1 MNFRYVWR
9 AVTALTAVTVLS
21 GCEAESA
28 LTVVNEDQPDVG
40 RAFATA
46 DGIQA
51 ILRNGFAQALGATNV
66 SGSITPAAA
75 VMSFEN
81 YGSVAN
87 FGMNLRATIPRSPI
101 DNHKGNVTEAENFRD
116 FQQLSLRGRT
126 VANAIR
132 ALDAFKAGGG
142 TLGSEAIDNRDR
154 SFAFYGLAVMNGEM
168 ALAYDSVAVSH
179 PGLASDEV
187 PPLQHYNAAME
198 DALKQLDSA
207 IALANAGTSAFPLPL
222 TYIKNAAG
230 PTTHADYIRLL
241 RSMKARFRAGVART
255 PAERAAVNWGEVV
268 SDAANGITDDFV
280 LDLNSNEGWGH
291 GWLNQ
296 AMVFTGWHSMT
307 PYIIG
312 MADTSSGYQGWLS
325 VPRGSRA
332 GFLIHTPDDR
342 FPKGATR
349 AAQQANS
356 PAAAAVLP
364 STYFRV
370 RPAGEDTPGEPW
382 GSSPYDF
389 IRFRSYRTNA
399 SVGPWIWFS
408 RGEND
413 MLRAEGLIRLNRA
426 SEAVPLI
433 NRTRVLNGLP
443 AFPAGSDANTRA
455 PASPGGSAT
464 SCVPRTPTGA
474 GNALECGTLF
484 EAMKWEKRM
493 ESIFSGYL
501 QWFTDSRGWGDL
513 ATGTRLMW
521 PVPYQEMDARRQPS
535 YNSLEGAEWISG
547 TSTYGFGSGSN

>member
-1 MNFRYVWR
+1 MNFRYVRR
-9 AVTALTAVTVLS
+9 AATALTAIVALAA
-21 GCEAESA
+21 CEAESA

-40 RAFATA
+40 RAFSTA

-87 FGMNLRATIPRSPI
+87 FGMNLRATIPRAQI
-101 DNHKGNVTEAENFRD
+101 DNIKGNVTEGENLRD

-132 ALDAFKAGGG
+132 ALDAFVAAGG
-142 TLGSEAIDNRDR
+142 TLGSPAINARDR
-154 SFAFYGLAVMNGEM
+154 SFGFFALALMNGEM
-168 ALAYDSVAVSH
+168 ALMYDSVAVSH
-179 PGLASDEV
+179 PGLLSDET
-187 PPLQHYNAAME
+187 PPLQHYSAAMN
-198 DALKQLDSA
+198 DALAQLDSA
-207 IALANAGTSAFPLPL
+207 IALAAGGTSAFPLPL
-222 TYIKNAAG
+222 TYIRKYG
-230 PTTHADYIRLL
+230 GVTSYADYVRLL
-241 RSMKARFRAGVART
+241 HSTKARFRAGVARNPT
-255 PAERAAVNWGEVV
+255 ERAAVDWAKVEA
-268 SDAANGITDDFV
+268 DAANGITSDFL
-280 LDLNSNEGWGH
+280 LDLNSAEGWGH

-312 MADTSSGYQGWLS
+312 MADTSSGYQQWLA
-325 VPRGSRA
+325 VPRNSRA
-332 GFLIHTPDDR
+332 GFLIHTPDNR

-349 AAQQANS
+349 QAQIDNS
-356 PAAAAVLP
+356 PGATAVLP
-364 STYFRV
+364 TTYFRV

-382 GSSPYDF
+382 GSSAYDF
-389 IRFRSYRTNA
+389 IRYRWYRTNA
-399 SVGPWIWFS
+399 SIGPWMWYS

-413 MLRAEGLIRLNRA
+413 MLRAEALIRLNRA

-433 NRTRVLNGLP
+433 NRTRALNGL
-443 AFPAGSDANTRA
+443 AEFPAGATAATRA
-455 PASPGGSAT
+455 PAQPGGSAN

-493 ESIFSGYL
+493 ESIFSGYA
-501 QWFTDSRGWGDL
+501 QWYIDSRGWGDL
-513 ATGTRLMW
+513 ATGTVQMW
-521 PVPYQEMDARRQPS
+521 PVPYQEMDARVQPY
-535 YNSLEGAEWISG
+535 YNSLTGPEWVSG